1 MFFDNNAK
9 RKESKMKIHK
19 KLDYE
24 VKMRNDYNEFVPK
37 LNKTI
42 YTIKKYVGGFKD
54 WEEIERK
61 MMTGMYPPKLNF
73 SHLTKYEMEL
83 VKGALNIRTAKK
95 HTGEYGATLTAIL
108 DNGVTVIFNFDLPDS
123 CEVVK
128 EISWSEVDESEYKVN
143 GDGTVLRKREV
154 VVGVNCGDDS
164 MINSLFGG
172 TE

>member
-1 MFFDNNAK
+1 
-9 RKESKMKIHK
+9 MKIHE

-24 VKMRNDYNEFVPK
+24 VKMRNEYNEFVPK

-54 WEEIERK
+54 WEAIERK
-61 MMTGMYPPKLNF
+61 MLTGMYPPKLNF
-73 SHLTKYEMEL
+73 SRLTKYEMEL
-83 VKGALNIRTAKK
+83 VKGALKIRTAKK